1 MNYTAE
7 LYPALTMEECA
18 KRVSDA
24 VLHGGFGSGT
34 EVDRYT
40 VETAEG
46 PVCILLFDTYYMFTQ
61 STLPL
66 CAVLDTVTGRLRL
79 HLSVKDDS
87 EYHSIRTCPAKKLL
101 QLVEKALE
109 E

>member
-46 PVCILLFDTYYMFTQ
+46 PVCILLLYVHTKYAA
-61 STLPL
+61 
-66 CAVLDTVTGRLRL
+66 AVRGAGYGDGAAPAP
-79 HLSVKDDS
+79 S
-87 EYHSIRTCPAKKLL
+87 ER
-101 QLVEKALE
+101 QG
-109 E
+109 

>member
-34 EVDRYT
+34 VVDRYT

-46 PVCILLFDTYYMFTQ
+46 PVCILQFDTYYTFTQ

-87 EYHSIRTCPAKKLL
+87 EYHSIRTYPAKKLL